1 MEAMAMSVES
11 PLQLCTLHN
20 LWMHTGTRLQRQYHK
35 TKMEKSVKQEIMAS
49 STMTHWTTHLANC
62 LFQKISL
69 LWVHCYIFIPEMFHV
84 FIGFWVRFC

>member
-35 TKMEKSVKQEIMAS
+35 TKMEKSVKQEIIGFVHNDPLDHS
-49 STMTHWTTHLANC
+49 FGQLSVSEDISPLG
-62 LFQKISL
+62 SL
-69 LWVHCYIFIPEMFHV
+69 LHFYP
-84 FIGFWVRFC
+84 